1 MSLVMAISNCNGIVI
16 SADRRVTRDPVDG
29 NSSLLL
35 TDNERKLF
43 VTKSGH
49 AIATVG
55 SGVLKNM
62 KSSSCLIKEVID
74 EMPSGMLIGDELIT
88 IRNTLA
94 DNVFDDAYI
103 ILIGA
108 GFDNGEQ
115 KVLSIS
121 LKSEPPVAATD
132 ALGYGLIYRGD
143 DTELQEIFK
152 LFPVDAAYYPIQ
164 EMVEY
169 LKFLNRTIAGFQKYS
184 KYLQSISEKCDVL
197 VIRKSGVEWE
207 TTPKWL

>member
-1 MSLVMAISNCNGIVI
+1 MQ
-16 SADRRVTRDPVDG
+16 
-29 NSSLLL
+29 
-35 TDNERKLF
+35 
-43 VTKSGH
+43 
-49 AIATVG
+49 VG

-74 EMPSGMLIGDELIT
+74 EMPSDMLIGDELIT

-169 LKFLNRTIAGFQKYS
+169 LKFLNRTVAGFQKYS
-184 KYLQSISEKCDVL
+184 KHLQSISEKCDVL